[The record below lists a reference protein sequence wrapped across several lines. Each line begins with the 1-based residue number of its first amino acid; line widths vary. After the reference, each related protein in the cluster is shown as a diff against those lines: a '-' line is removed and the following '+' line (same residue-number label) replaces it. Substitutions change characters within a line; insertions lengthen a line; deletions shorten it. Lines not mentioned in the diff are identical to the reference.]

1 MKTLL
6 IAHEDDPLNR
16 VALAAWL
23 ASISTLAGIIS
34 IVEPAE
40 RKRRRVRRE
49 IERVGYLR
57 FADALA
63 FQLYYRL
70 FVARKDR
77 AWAEAEVHRLSTRYG
92 PLPPTVPVLQTP
104 SPNSAEAERFIR
116 DAAPDL
122 AIARC
127 KTLLNERIFTTP
139 RAGTLVM
146 HPGIC
151 PEYRNS
157 HGCFWALATG
167 DASRVGMTL
176 LRIDK
181 GVDTG
186 PVFGYYSYPFDQR
199 TESHVV
205 IQHRVVFENLDVL
218 GVRLNQIADGTAQP
232 LDTAGRV
239 SRAWGQPWL
248 TRYLKWKRRLRR
260 SGLDGAHDQPA
271 LS

>member
-1 MKTLL
+1 MKTIL
-6 IAHEDDPLNR
+6 ITHDEDALNR
-16 VALAAWL
+16 IGLAAWL
-23 ASISTLAGIIS
+23 ASVSNLSGIVS
-34 IVEPAE
+34 IVEPPE
-40 RKRRRVRRE
+40 RKKRRVRRE

-57 FADALA
+57 FADVLA
-63 FQLYYRL
+63 FQVYYRL
-70 FVARKDR
+70 FLARRDR
-77 AWAEAEVHRLSTRYG
+77 AWADAEVARLTARYG
-92 PLPPTVPVLQTP
+92 ALPAAVPILRTP
-104 SPNSAEAERFIR
+104 SPNSDEAARFMA

-127 KTLLNERIFTTP
+127 KTLLSERVFTIP

-157 HGCFWALATG
+157 HGCFWALASG
-167 DASRVGMTL
+167 DPSRVGMTL

-186 PVFGYYSYPFDQR
+186 PVYGYYSYPYDER
-199 TESHVV
+199 TESHIV
-205 IQHRVVFENLDVL
+205 IQHRVVFENLDAL
-218 GVRLNQIADGTAQP
+218 GEALRRIADGTAQP
-232 LDTAGRV
+232 IDTSGRA

-248 TRYLKWKRRLRR
+248 TRYLKRKRHAKR
-260 SGLDGAHDQPA
+260 SRLDGAHDQPA

>member
-6 IAHEDDPLNR
+6 IAHDEDPLNS

-23 ASISTLAGIIS
+23 ASFSELSGVVS
-34 IVEPAE
+34 IVEPPE
-40 RKRRRVRRE
+40 RRRRRVRRE

-57 FADALA
+57 FADVLA

-70 FVARKDR
+70 FLARRDH
-77 AWAEAEVHRLSTRYG
+77 AWCQAEVDRITRRYG
-92 PLPPTVPVLQTP
+92 TVPATVPVLRTP
-104 SPNSAEAERFIR
+104 SPNSPEAEHFIGE
-116 DAAPDL
+116 AAPDV

-127 KTLLNERIFTTP
+127 KTLLHERIFTIP

-151 PEYRNS
+151 PEYRNA
-157 HGCFWALATG
+157 HGCFWALAKADTT
-167 DASRVGMTL
+167 RVGMTL

-181 GVDTG
+181 GIDTG
-186 PVFGYYSYPFDQR
+186 PVYGYYTYPYDER

-205 IQHRVVFENLDVL
+205 IQHRVVFENLDPL
-218 GVRLNQIADGTAQP
+218 RDAITRIATGVAQP
-232 LDTAGRV
+232 LDTAGRD
-239 SRAWGQPWL
+239 SQAWGQPWL
-248 TRYLKWKRRLRR
+248 TQYLKWKRHARR

-271 LS
+271 LP

>member
-1 MKTLL
+1 VRTLL

-16 VALAAWL
+16 VAMASWL
-23 ASISTLAGIIS
+23 ASFSTLAGIIS
-34 IVEPAE
+34 IVEPRE
-40 RKRRRVRRE
+40 RKKRRVRRE

-57 FADALA
+57 FADVLA
-63 FQLYYRL
+63 FQVYYRL
-70 FVARKDR
+70 VLAHHDR
-77 AWAEAEVHRLSTRYG
+77 AWVTAEVNRLVHRYG
-92 PLPPTVPVLQTP
+92 PLNPSIPVLQTA
-104 SPNSAEAERFIR
+104 SPNSAEAERFVR
-116 DAAPDL
+116 DLAPDL

-127 KTLLNERIFTTP
+127 KTLLGERVFTIP

-151 PEYRNS
+151 PEYRNA
-157 HGCFWALATG
+157 HGCFWALAHG
-167 DASRVGMTL
+167 DTTRVGMTL

-186 PVFGYYSYPFDQR
+186 PVFGYYTYPFDPR
-199 TESHVV
+199 SESHIV
-205 IQHRVVFENLDVL
+205 IQHRVVFENLDL
-218 GVRLNQIADGTAQP
+218 LEARLAQIADGTAKP
-232 LDTAGRV
+232 LDTTGRA

-248 TRYLKWKRRLRR
+248 TRYLKWRRHTKR

>member
-1 MKTLL
+1 VKTLL
-6 IAHEDDPLNR
+6 IAHEEDPLNR
-16 VALAAWL
+16 TALASWL
-23 ASISTLAGIIS
+23 ASFSTLAGIVS

-40 RKRRRVRRE
+40 RKKRRVRRE

-57 FADALA
+57 FADVVA

-70 FVARKDR
+70 VQARRDH
-77 AWAEAEVHRLSTRYG
+77 AWVDAEVNRVTRRYG
-92 PLPPTVPVLQTP
+92 PIPASVPVLHTP

-127 KTLLNERIFTTP
+127 KTLLSERVFTIP

-157 HGCFWALATG
+157 HGCFWALAQG
-167 DASRVGMTL
+167 DLGRVGMTL

-199 TESHVV
+199 AESHIV
-205 IQHRVVFENLDVL
+205 IQHRVVFDNLDSLAERL
-218 GVRLNQIADGTAQP
+218 GRIADGSAQP
-232 LDTAGRV
+232 IDTTGRV
-239 SRAWGQPWL
+239 PRAWGQPWL
-248 TRYLKWKRRLRR
+248 TRFIKWKRHAKRSRL
-260 SGLDGAHDQPA
+260 GGAHDQPA